1 MPVVTLRI
9 PTPLQPYA
17 DGRRTVT
24 AEATTV
30 GELLD
35 TLATQHESLVQR
47 IRARDGSLRPY
58 VNLYLHSTDIRDLD
72 GLGTPLAAGDEVLVM
87 PSVAGG

>member
-1 MPVVTLRI
+1 MPAVTLRI

-17 DGRRTVT
+17 DGARTLT
-24 AEATTV
+24 GEASTV
-30 GELLD
+30 AELLD
-35 TLATQHESLVQR
+35 TLALEHEPLIQR

-58 VNLYLHSTDIRDLD
+58 VNLYVQHTDIRDLD
-72 GLGTPLAAGDEVLVM
+72 GLDTPLTADDEVIVM

>member
-17 DGRRTVT
+17 DDQRALTE
-24 AEATTV
+24 EAVSV
-30 GELLD
+30 GDLLD
-35 TLATQHESLVQR
+35 TLAARHGPLVQR
-47 IRARDGSLRPY
+47 IRTRDGSLRPY
-58 VNLYLHSTDIRDLD
+58 VNLYLHNTDIRDLD
-72 GLGTPLAAGDEVLVM
+72 GLATPLAEGDEVLVM